1 MVPWHHEHQCF
12 LHSWFIAT
20 LFQFSV
26 IGIIMC
32 ALFSKWRRV
41 TYLLTI
47 ALIIGSAVLN
57 MIIAASAKIPISR
70 GGSTRNEDDLMTK
83 PWTSFQVFGS
93 GMLLAFFYFEYR
105 SQEVYESLRSS
116 LGTSFLNIMKRLP
129 SFIHFIFMILCAVCY
144 VLLYIST

>member
-1 MVPWHHEHQCF
+1 
-12 LHSWFIAT
+12 
-20 LFQFSV
+20 
-26 IGIIMC
+26 
-32 ALFSKWRRV
+32 
-41 TYLLTI
+41 
-47 ALIIGSAVLN
+47 

-105 SQEVYESLRSS
+105 SQEVYESLRTS
-116 LGTSFLNIMKRLP
+116 LGTSFLNLMKRLP

-144 VLLYIST
+144 VLLYISTQNYYTQDECFYFTTNCWESKPLATVMYHTFSRLFLVVTNLLLIIPLLVGKLGFL